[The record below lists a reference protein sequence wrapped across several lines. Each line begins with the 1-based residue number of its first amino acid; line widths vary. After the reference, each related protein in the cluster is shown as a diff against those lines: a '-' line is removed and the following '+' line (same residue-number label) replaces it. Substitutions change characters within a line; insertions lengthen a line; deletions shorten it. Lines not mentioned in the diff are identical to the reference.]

1 MSLDVTCLLRILI
14 IQFSPLFSVA
24 DAQVSQEVNKE
35 RTVEILAELIENKPA
50 NRKAFRFF
58 REL

>member
-50 NRKAFRFF
+50 NSGF
-58 REL
+58 